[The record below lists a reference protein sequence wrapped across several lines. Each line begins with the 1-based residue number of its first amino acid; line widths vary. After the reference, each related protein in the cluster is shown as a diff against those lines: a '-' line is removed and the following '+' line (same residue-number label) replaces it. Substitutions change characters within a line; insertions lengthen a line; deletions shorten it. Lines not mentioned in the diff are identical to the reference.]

1 MLRFVLLALV
11 SSLIAVYYYHRTQP
25 ELHLRGR
32 IFLGSLRA
40 ISILILL
47 SLLISPILYYI
58 HQRTE
63 VSEVIVLRDVS
74 GSMNLKKSGQSKQD
88 YLQAHLD
95 NIITKYRDKG
105 YKVTDYDFA
114 NGISKDKDN
123 SLLSPAL
130 AYVAKKHKR
139 IRTIVLG
146 TDAWLKDEDL
156 TIVKQLN
163 VPFITIADTSVAQNQ
178 DLAVISVNNNRLGYR
193 NEPTLIRSEI
203 KADNWKGTATVT
215 LKINGK
221 KSAEQKVNFDTENTQ
236 SVDFQQRFSQTG
248 FYNYS
253 VEVSAPNAKERTLNN
268 NSFPGAIEIQSEKE
282 RIVVISDKPGWDN
295 KFIID
300 AISTNPRWAISHYS
314 AKNGQL
320 SSGNKTISAIESS
333 NLSVIVIINNGELR
347 LGANIANQIQA
358 LQAKGIGLLYQGAPI
373 GDLNSIP
380 IQKSNVGSS
389 YQGFL
394 RWQPES
400 QNFPMLQIDPSEQA
414 NIPPLDYYY
423 VVAKPGT
430 VTPITMDNPQKSP
443 GMVVSSSPTGKAIAI
458 PVLNLWRWQMQSSSN
473 AYQKLITSSV
483 TWLGNLSTNNF
494 NALYSNS
501 YFRGESVNIRL
512 RVEDSIRQAKLD
524 INPRL
529 EIFDPENK
537 SVFADY
543 MTLDDNDFVASTS
556 FSKAGTYRFEILD
569 KDSGNK
575 TSGKFYV
582 AESSVESRD
591 FDYNMP
597 LLSWIAW
604 ESGGKMLDQSSISTF
619 NPLPPTKEQVTVR
632 NEIPLYK
639 KWYILSLFILTFC
652 TELFF
657 RRRWGLL

>member
-1 MLRFVLLALV
+1 M
-11 SSLIAVYYYHRTQP
+11 
-25 ELHLRGR
+25 
-32 IFLGSLRA
+32 
-40 ISILILL
+40 
-47 SLLISPILYYI
+47 
-58 HQRTE
+58 
-63 VSEVIVLRDVS
+63 SEVIVLRDVS
-74 GSMNLKKSGQSKQD
+74 GSMNLKTTDQSKKD
-88 YLQAHLD
+88 YLQPHLD
-95 NIITKYRDKG
+95 NLIAKYRDKG

-123 SLLSPAL
+123 SLLAPAL

-139 IRTIVLG
+139 IRTVVLG

-156 TIVKQLN
+156 SIIKQLN
-163 VPFITIADTSVAQNQ
+163 VPFITIADTAVVQNQ
-178 DLAVISVNNNRLGYR
+178 DLAVMSVNNNRQGYR

-221 KSAEQKVNFDTENTQ
+221 QAAVQKVIFNTEYTQ
-236 SVDFQQRFSQTG
+236 LVDFHQRFSQTG
-248 FYNYS
+248 FYSYS

-282 RIVVISDKPGWDN
+282 RIIIISDKPGWDN

-314 AKNGQL
+314 AINGQL
-320 SSGNKTISAIESS
+320 STGNKPVSTLENS
-333 NLSVIVIINNGELR
+333 NLSVIIIINNGELR
-347 LGANIANQIQA
+347 LGANLANQIQA

-373 GDLNSIP
+373 DELNSLP
-380 IQKSNVGSS
+380 IQKSNVSSS
-389 YQGFL
+389 YQGFM
-394 RWQPES
+394 RWQAES
-400 QNFPMLQIDPSEQA
+400 QNYPMLRIDPSEQA

-423 VVAKPGT
+423 VVAKSGT
-430 VTPITMDNPQKSP
+430 ITAITMDNPQKSP
-443 GMVVSSSPTGKAIAI
+443 ALVLMSGPTGKAIAI
-458 PVLNLWRWQMQSSSN
+458 PVLNLWRWQMQSSSSS
-473 AYQKLITSSV
+473 YQKLITGAV

-494 NALYSNS
+494 NALYNNS

-543 MTLDDNDFVASTS
+543 MTLDGNDFGASTS

-575 TSGKFYV
+575 TGGKFYI

-591 FDYNMP
+591 FDYNLP

-604 ESGGKMLDQSSISTF
+604 ESGGKMLDQNSLPAFT
-619 NPLPPTKEQVTVR
+619 PLPPTREQVTIR

-639 KWYILSLFILTFC
+639 KWYILSLFILSFC